1 MASSVFWTL
10 AKAMFKQGS
19 NSMIEIPNFAY
30 PQIKYIFELPF
41 EFRLG
46 VAFVGTWVGAIAFD
60 HVTDILEKKYIWVF
74 SLLIIILLC
83 YLLKSYIGIGPTSE
97 DLLALFDEDREET
110 EVLSKKWKQ
119 INCSDEIRL
128 AVGKLVAIQWVSKE
142 YGNLYLTDEKKA
154 YFTFAKKIEE
164 ASKFQLISIPSSNGI
179 NTVAFFSES
188 RKQYITNSMLGYLK
202 VDANRVSAWE
212 KFHLDFITDKGV
224 TTGMFQLQSVSRGR
238 HIMHLKEGNNH
249 KGFHDKYGEIAHF
262 KILYLDTEKT
272 VTRSVTQEV
281 PLVTKE
287 PIISSVQS
295 KNSVQRV
302 SLPSS
307 DSEEEDSMMT
317 ASTTSIASSIC
328 SANGKQEISA
338 QALSV
343 TDLRDQMGSPTSGWQ
358 IITKQSKYPFNNPV
372 ALYVE
377 GEGFLKAS
385 LEGSVSFT
393 DKVDEG
399 THFQVCGIPND
410 SAIAFF
416 SRSHHKY
423 LSLSGLFAN
432 KLMVSGAKFDNWE
445 KFRVKYFDQDNMHR
459 CHLKVMKTLPPP
471 AIKKHHLLG
480 NKLDRTR
487 AVFVLVYNEYKSI

>member
-74 SLLIIILLC
+74 SMMILMFLC
-83 YLLKSYIGIGPTSE
+83 YLLKSFIGIGPTSE

-119 INCSDEIRL
+119 INCSDEIRS

-164 ASKFQLISIPSSNGI
+164 ASKYQLISIPSSNGI

-224 TTGMFQLQSVSRGR
+224 PTGMFQLQSVSRGR
-238 HIMHLKEGNNH
+238 HIMHLKEGNCH

-262 KILYLDTEKT
+262 KVLYLDTEKT
-272 VTRSVTQEV
+272 VTRSVTQESM
-281 PLVTKE
+281 PKIE
-287 PIISSVQS
+287 QPIISSVQS
-295 KNSVQRV
+295 RNSVVQRA
-302 SLPSS
+302 SS
-307 DSEEEDSMMT
+307 DSSEEEESMMS
-317 ASTTSIASSIC
+317 ASTMSIASSIG
-328 SANGKQEISA
+328 SAAAGKQELSA

-343 TDLRDQMGSPTSGWQ
+343 TDLRDKMGSPTSGWQ

-372 ALYVE
+372 ALFVE
-377 GEGFLKAS
+377 GEGFIRAS
-385 LEGSVSFT
+385 SEGVISFT
-393 DKVDEG
+393 ENVDEA

-423 LSLSGLFAN
+423 LSLSGLFVN
-432 KLMVSGAKFDNWE
+432 KLSVSGAKFDNWE
-445 KFRVKYFDQDNMHR
+445 KFRVKFFDQNNSHR

-471 AIKKHHLLG
+471 AIKKHHLG
-480 NKLDRTR
+480 NKIERSR